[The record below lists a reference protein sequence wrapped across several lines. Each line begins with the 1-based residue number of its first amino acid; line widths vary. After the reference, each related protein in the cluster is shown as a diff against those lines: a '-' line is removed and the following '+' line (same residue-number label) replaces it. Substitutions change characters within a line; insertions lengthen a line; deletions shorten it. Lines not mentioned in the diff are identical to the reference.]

1 MDPYRVLGVSPSAT
15 DEEIKKAYRTLSKKY
30 HPDANVNNPKQDEY
44 EEKFKEVQ
52 AAYTA
57 IMDQR
62 QGKVPGGN
70 EFWGYGYGGQ
80 AQGGQGYS
88 GAQSQS
94 QSQDQRYMQGA
105 AQYIQSGYYSEG
117 LNMLEQVQDR
127 RGPWFYYSAYANYK
141 LGNNAIALEHAK
153 AACAFEPNN
162 FYYALLLNQ
171 IQGGEVRYQQ
181 RSYQYGGNPRS
192 RQNVCAEACATMICI
207 NMCCGGGGAYMG
219 IPLLCC
225 CL

>member
-1 MDPYRVLGVSPSAT
+1 MNPYSVLGVNPSAT
-15 DEEIKKAYRTLSKKY
+15 DEEIKKAYRELSKKY
-30 HPDANVNNPKQDEY
+30 HPDANVNNPNKDEY

-62 QGKVPGGN
+62 QGKVPGGT
-70 EFWGYGYGGQ
+70 EFWGNGYGYQGQ
-80 AQGGQGYS
+80 T
-88 GAQSQS
+88 QSQT
-94 QSQDQRYMQGA
+94 QSQDQQYMQA
-105 AQYIQSGYYSEG
+105 AVGYIQNGYYKEG
-117 LNMLEQVQDR
+117 LNVLEEVQDR

-141 LGNNAIALEHAK
+141 LGNNAVALEHAK

-171 IQGGEVRYQQ
+171 MQGGEVRYQQ

-219 IPLLCC
+219 LPILCC

>member
-1 MDPYRVLGVSPSAT
+1 MNPYSVLGVNPSAT
-15 DEEIKKAYRTLSKKY
+15 DEEIKKAYRELSKKY
-30 HPDANVNNPKQDEY
+30 HPDANVNNPNKDEY

-62 QGKVPGGN
+62 QGKVPGGT
-70 EFWGYGYGGQ
+70 EFWGNGYGYQGQ
-80 AQGGQGYS
+80 AQ
-88 GAQSQS
+88 SQT
-94 QSQDQRYMQGA
+94 QSQDQQYMQA
-105 AQYIQSGYYSEG
+105 AVGYIQNGYYKEG
-117 LNMLEQVQDR
+117 LNVLEEVQDR

-141 LGNNAIALEHAK
+141 LGNNAVALEHAK

-171 IQGGEVRYQQ
+171 MQGGEVRYQQ
-181 RSYQYGGNPRS
+181 KSYQYGGNPRS

-219 IPLLCC
+219 LPILCC

>member
-1 MDPYRVLGVSPSAT
+1 MNPYSVLGVNPSAT
-15 DEEIKKAYRTLSKKY
+15 DEEIKKAYRELSKKY
-30 HPDANVNNPKQDEY
+30 HPDANVNNPYKDEY

-62 QGKVPGGN
+62 QGKVPGGT
-70 EFWGYGYGGQ
+70 EFWGNGYGYQGQ
-80 AQGGQGYS
+80 T
-88 GAQSQS
+88 QSQT
-94 QSQDQRYMQGA
+94 QSQDQQYMQA
-105 AQYIQSGYYSEG
+105 AVGYIQNGYYKEG
-117 LNMLEQVQDR
+117 LNVLEEVQDR

-141 LGNNAIALEHAK
+141 LGNNAVALEHAK

-171 IQGGEVRYQQ
+171 MQGGEVRYQQ

-219 IPLLCC
+219 LPILCC

>member
-1 MDPYRVLGVSPSAT
+1 MNPYSVLGVNPSAT
-15 DEEIKKAYRTLSKKY
+15 DEEVKKAYRELSKKY
-30 HPDANVNNPKQDEY
+30 HPDANVNNPNKDEY

-62 QGKVPGGN
+62 QGKVPGGT
-70 EFWGYGYGGQ
+70 EFWGNGYGYQGQ
-80 AQGGQGYS
+80 AQ
-88 GAQSQS
+88 SQT
-94 QSQDQRYMQGA
+94 QSQDQQYMQA
-105 AQYIQSGYYSEG
+105 AVGYIQNGYYKEG
-117 LNMLEQVQDR
+117 LNVLEEVQDR

-141 LGNNAIALEHAK
+141 LGNNAVALEHAK

-171 IQGGEVRYQQ
+171 MQGGEVRYQQ

-219 IPLLCC
+219 LPILCC

>member
-1 MDPYRVLGVSPSAT
+1 MNPYSVLGVNPSAT
-15 DEEIKKAYRTLSKKY
+15 DEEVKKAYRELSKKS
-30 HPDANVNNPKQDEY
+30 HPDDNVNNPNKDEY

-62 QGKVPGGN
+62 QGKVPGGT
-70 EFWGYGYGGQ
+70 EFWGNGYGYQGQ
-80 AQGGQGYS
+80 AQ
-88 GAQSQS
+88 SQT
-94 QSQDQRYMQGA
+94 QSQDQQYMQA
-105 AQYIQSGYYSEG
+105 AVGYIQNGYYKEG
-117 LNMLEQVQDR
+117 LNVLEEVQDR

-141 LGNNAIALEHAK
+141 LGNNAVALEHAK

-171 IQGGEVRYQQ
+171 MQGGEVRYQQ
-181 RSYQYGGNPRS
+181 KSYQYGGNPRS

-219 IPLLCC
+219 LPILCC